1 MSRNRMTTELLHY
14 GVQGMHWGE
23 RRYQPYPKGYTGDG
37 KYVGNDSKYQ
47 QMGVPTN
54 IPKRRPTG
62 KNDPILGIDESW
74 SIQARNN
81 VFRRFGPKNTGKPW
95 DTSVGSGLLYNELQE
110 MLDDQAFTPEEMQ
123 AILDGA
129 GITQE
134 GLDEAMANDAKH
146 RMEVVAEDLFNE
158 YMKTPL
164 YSGLKDGQRHTE
176 SEFLTGSARLV
187 ERIYQDLGQLFSD
200 DRHAIK
206 ALKGDKAFKQKLSN
220 LVGSLLKRA
229 YNWNQTTTESWKN
242 PLKGKQRTKNVTE
255 ATGSV
260 KRRGEGLNRENV
272 KKKYSNLPGY
282 AVDAIYKSQDKSG
295 KSNRTSAGG
304 SVATQTARE
313 KLKKQYPNVPD
324 SAIDAMLRSQNEAQS
339 RKDKSMSAEQL
350 ARLAMAKRKTK
361 G

>member
-1 MSRNRMTTELLHY
+1 MYRNQLTTELLHY

-37 KYVGNDSKYQ
+37 KYTGDGSKYQ
-47 QMGVPTN
+47 QRGVPTN

-81 VFRRFGPKNTGKPW
+81 VFRKLGPKNTGQSW

-110 MLDDQAFTPEEMQ
+110 MLDDQSFTPEEMQ
-123 AILDGA
+123 ELLDEA

-134 GLDEAMANDAKH
+134 ELDESMANDAKH
-146 RMEVVAEDLFNE
+146 RMEIAAEELFNE

-176 SEFLTGSARLV
+176 SEFLMGSARLV

-200 DRHAIK
+200 DRHALK

-220 LVGSLLKRA
+220 LVGTLLKRA
-229 YNWNQTTTESWKN
+229 YNWNQTTTESFKN
-242 PLKGKQRTKNVTE
+242 PLKGKQRAKNVTE
-255 ATGSV
+255 GKGSV
-260 KRRGEGLNRENV
+260 KRRGDGINRESV

-282 AVDAIYKSQDKSG
+282 AVDAIYKSQDNSG
-295 KSNRTSAGG
+295 KSNRTSGIKSG
-304 SVATQTARE
+304 ATQTTRE

-339 RKDKSMSAEQL
+339 RKDGNMSAEQL
-350 ARLAMAKRKTK
+350 ARLTMAKRKAK
-361 G
+361 K